1 MKLSEMLIAIREYP
15 ALKIKYE
22 AMREQQASQER
33 TAVQLSIAYT
43 LPLCVER
50 ACDVDLRSI
59 EQDLPAVR
67 RINAGND
74 LHQCGFSGAVFADQR
89 MNAAA
94 AKLELHAVQCLDA
107 RKGLCDLF

>member
-1 MKLSEMLIAIREYP
+1 MDRKNVFSNGGGIEHR
-15 ALKIKYE
+15 
-22 AMREQQASQER
+22 
-33 TAVQLSIAYT
+33 QLLMHDADT